1 MHRDAFVFLYF
12 PFLIKQEHLYQIS
25 ILLIYNRLGLMV
37 LVSRLLFQFIIKIR
51 LLCSNAVLST
61 AQLLS
66 QIFLMLWSNVGVL
79 KELRDELI
87 LLNNINGEQGDQK
100 TPGDL
105 INFGNIIINKLWIN
119 LQERL
124 SASVL
129 KFWIAW
135 KVLQSKLLHFSCS
148 IIYSN
153 LFLSIF
159 SFHA

>member
-1 MHRDAFVFLYF
+1 MLSV
-12 PFLIKQEHLYQIS
+12 
-25 ILLIYNRLGLMV
+25 LG
-37 LVSRLLFQFIIKIR
+37 
-51 LLCSNAVLST
+51 T

-129 KFWIAW
+129 K
-135 KVLQSKLLHFSCS
+135 L
-148 IIYSN
+148 
-153 LFLSIF
+153 
-159 SFHA
+159 

>member
-1 MHRDAFVFLYF
+1 ML
-12 PFLIKQEHLYQIS
+12 S
-25 ILLIYNRLGLMV
+25 
-37 LVSRLLFQFIIKIR
+37 
-51 LLCSNAVLST
+51 VLST

-87 LLNNINGEQGDQK
+87 LLNNIKGEQGDQK

-129 KFWIAW
+129 KF
-135 KVLQSKLLHFSCS
+135 
-148 IIYSN
+148 
-153 LFLSIF
+153 
-159 SFHA
+159 

>member
-1 MHRDAFVFLYF
+1 ML
-12 PFLIKQEHLYQIS
+12 S
-25 ILLIYNRLGLMV
+25 
-37 LVSRLLFQFIIKIR
+37 
-51 LLCSNAVLST
+51 VLST

-129 KFWIAW
+129 KF
-135 KVLQSKLLHFSCS
+135 
-148 IIYSN
+148 
-153 LFLSIF
+153 
-159 SFHA
+159 